1 MAMRIRVERIYGAT
15 GVKEGQIA
23 IETIHWLQ
31 LAIVL
36 RAPVPPFGLA
46 GVIGYAASA
55 SSSKSNVKSKIIWIG
70 CTGNRLS
77 L

>member
-1 MAMRIRVERIYGAT
+1 MAMRIRVERIDGAT

-46 GVIGYAASA
+46 V
-55 SSSKSNVKSKIIWIG
+55 
-70 CTGNRLS
+70 C
-77 L
+77 